1 MFRTEAEAILQW
13 MMLGASLWFNSGL
26 GTCEAVDKA
35 TTEYRG
41 EEDIV
46 ARFLQQR
53 CVMSPVAVAPKAA
66 LYDAWKEWAEDEG
79 ERGATFKSQRWLV
92 QQLKSRFGEA
102 GLVSDNRS
110 SVFGVGIL
118 DEYRD
123 EPVEVRP
130 SRAQVRRGEV

>member
-1 MFRTEAEAILQW
+1 
-13 MMLGASLWFNSGL
+13 
-26 GTCEAVDKA
+26 
-35 TTEYRG
+35 
-41 EEDIV
+41 
-46 ARFLQQR
+46 
-53 CVMSPVAVAPKAA
+53 

-92 QQLKSRFGEA
+92 QQLKSRFAEA